1 MFESRKDKTE
11 LGLYYLSKQDLVTT
25 ELQSSKG
32 LNLLRF
38 YYRSLI
44 VFSFILHYGDGLYTL
59 LVNVLLVPCFLL
71 LAFQNWGDSQ
81 SFSYLLKNSIHVIC
95 LANGKKLQILMV
107 SQVVICAAD
116 FINVPQYKVHDIPFV
131 IIGYW
136 SYLCVYPFFLHLCS
150 LVCKAPMKYILGSV
164 TVRSFAE

>member
-1 MFESRKDKTE
+1 MFLQPIFLIFVQLYRTTLQLAILYVQVKAFFQKDLNFFHDIDNKNRTNLDLMQYIVIQTQMSLKAE
-11 LGLYYLSKQDLVTT
+11 KIKQNLDFIISKQDLVTT

-44 VFSFILHYGDGLYTL
+44 VFSFILHYADGLYTL
-59 LVNVLLVPCFLL
+59 LVNVLLVPCFLQ

-95 LANGKKLQILMV
+95 FCIKDVN
-107 SQVVICAAD
+107 
-116 FINVPQYKVHDIPFV
+116 
-131 IIGYW
+131 
-136 SYLCVYPFFLHLCS
+136 
-150 LVCKAPMKYILGSV
+150 LGC
-164 TVRSFAE
+164 RH